1 MGFSCLPCYETVLKL
16 RPLWPIETTELIAG
30 VMYKSCTSHRCNP
43 KSPIQHLPWTA
54 FTVEV
59 REPKPS
65 VFESLI
71 LLSSTNVYKSLVP
84 FWQNAVVNN
93 CERSN
98 AHLIFAEKYF
108 ANKWQAFQE
117 ITEIHYLDDFSFS
130 DRNERKLSNF
140 FFFIITS
147 NTFNVQF
154 YSASWFIAFPR
165 LIML

>member
-1 MGFSCLPCYETVLKL
+1 
-16 RPLWPIETTELIAG
+16 
-30 VMYKSCTSHRCNP
+30 MYKSRTSHNCNP

-54 FTVEV
+54 FTAAV
-59 REPKPS
+59 RKLKSS
-65 VFESLI
+65 VFQSFI
-71 LLSSTNVYKSLVP
+71 LLSSINVYKSCLVP
-84 FWQNAVVNN
+84 FRQNAVVNN

-98 AHLIFAEKYF
+98 AHLIFAEKYL

-140 FFFIITS
+140 FFFIITA

-165 LIML
+165 LIVLYLPLQKQLSC